1 MEKINVSCLVT
12 HDAEAEADA
21 GTRLGICPY
30 YKKER
35 GGGHMNCE
43 GATFR
48 FPDRLARREYV
59 YRFCAHPEGYQQCPL
74 KIAIDHFYERKY
86 AHDE

>member
-1 MEKINVSCLVT
+1 MEKINAACMAPVNR
-12 HDAEAEADA
+12 EAEEDA
-21 GTRLGICPY
+21 SNRHGICPY

-35 GGGHMNCE
+35 GGGHVNCE

-59 YRFCAHPEGYQQCPL
+59 YRFCAHPVGYKECPL
-74 KIAIDHFYERKY
+74 KIAMDHFYERKY
-86 AHDE
+86 ACHE